1 SNPRQRATLLDGSP
15 NDDGFAHD
23 TRTGF
28 RRPGRVEP
36 STLRIVSQKHGRW
49 HVASRK
55 VPVRRTPTD
64 REYAD
69 LLAFRTAMRR
79 FMQWSEERAQ
89 AEGMTHLQHQLL
101 LAVGAH
107 GDDRGPTGGE
117 AAEYLLM
124 TPSSASELVDRA
136 EAGGFVRRERSG
148 EDARVVRLHLTAV
161 GEQKL
166 AALTIDVLSELA
178 RVGPVLQ
185 LVLADAA
192 RGL

>member
-1 SNPRQRATLLDGSP
+1 M
-15 NDDGFAHD
+15 
-23 TRTGF
+23 
-28 RRPGRVEP
+28 
-36 STLRIVSQKHGRW
+36 VSAPQT
-49 HVASRK
+49 SRS
-55 VPVRRTPTD
+55 RTPTD
-64 REYAD
+64 GDYVD
-69 LLAFRTAMRR
+69 LLAFRTGMRR

-101 LAVGAH
+101 LAVRAH
-107 GDDRGPTGGE
+107 DDHRGPTVGE

-136 EAGGFVRRERSG
+136 EAGGFVRRQRSG
-148 EDARVVRLHLTAV
+148 EDARVVRLHLTDV

>member
-1 SNPRQRATLLDGSP
+1 MVVARQT
-15 NDDGFAHD
+15 
-23 TRTGF
+23 
-28 RRPGRVEP
+28 
-36 STLRIVSQKHGRW
+36 
-49 HVASRK
+49 SR
-55 VPVRRTPTD
+55 RRTPTD
-64 REYAD
+64 QEYAD

-101 LAVGAH
+101 LAVRAH
-107 GDDRGPTGGE
+107 GDDRGPTVGE

-166 AALTIDVLSELA
+166 AALTFDVLSELA

>member
-1 SNPRQRATLLDGSP
+1 MVVARQT
-15 NDDGFAHD
+15 
-23 TRTGF
+23 
-28 RRPGRVEP
+28 
-36 STLRIVSQKHGRW
+36 
-49 HVASRK
+49 SR
-55 VPVRRTPTD
+55 RRTPTD
-64 REYAD
+64 QEYAD

-89 AEGMTHLQHQLL
+89 AEGLTHLQHQLL
-101 LAVGAH
+101 LAVRAH
-107 GDDRGPTGGE
+107 DDRRGPTVGE

-136 EAGGFVRRERSG
+136 EAGGFVRRKRSG

-161 GEQKL
+161 GEAQL

>member
-1 SNPRQRATLLDGSP
+1 MVVARQT
-15 NDDGFAHD
+15 
-23 TRTGF
+23 
-28 RRPGRVEP
+28 
-36 STLRIVSQKHGRW
+36 
-49 HVASRK
+49 SR
-55 VPVRRTPTD
+55 RRTPTD
-64 REYAD
+64 QEYAD

-101 LAVGAH
+101 LAVRAH
-107 GDDRGPTGGE
+107 GDHRGPTVGE

-136 EAGGFVRRERSG
+136 EAGGFVRRQRSG
-148 EDARVVRLHLTAV
+148 EDARVVRLHLTDV

>member
-1 SNPRQRATLLDGSP
+1 MASARQT
-15 NDDGFAHD
+15 
-23 TRTGF
+23 
-28 RRPGRVEP
+28 
-36 STLRIVSQKHGRW
+36 
-49 HVASRK
+49 SR
-55 VPVRRTPTD
+55 RRTPTD
-64 REYAD
+64 QEYAD

-101 LAVGAH
+101 LAVRAH
-107 GDDRGPTGGE
+107 GDHRGPTVGE

-166 AALTIDVLSELA
+166 EALTIDVLSELA